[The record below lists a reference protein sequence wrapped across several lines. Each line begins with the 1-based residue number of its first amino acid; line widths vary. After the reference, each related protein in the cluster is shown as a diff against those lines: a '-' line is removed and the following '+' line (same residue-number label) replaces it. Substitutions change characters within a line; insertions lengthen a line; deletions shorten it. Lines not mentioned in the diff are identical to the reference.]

1 MGKWIRGGHFCRDR
15 IRAFGLVAGRGLWG
29 KGWGWGG
36 GGALRWKRGGYCG
49 EEDERRGLRGN
60 G

>member
-1 MGKWIRGGHFCRDR
+1 MGKWMRGVHCRDR
-15 IRAFGLVAGRGLWG
+15 IKALGLVAGKGLWG
-29 KGWGWGG
+29 KGWGLGE
-36 GGALRWKRGGYCG
+36 GALRWKWGGYCR

>member
-29 KGWGWGG
+29 KGWGGCVEVEVGRVLWG
-36 GGALRWKRGGYCG
+36 RG
-49 EEDERRGLRGN
+49 
-60 G
+60 

>member
-36 GGALRWKRGGYCG
+36 GVR
-49 EEDERRGLRGN
+49 
-60 G
+60 